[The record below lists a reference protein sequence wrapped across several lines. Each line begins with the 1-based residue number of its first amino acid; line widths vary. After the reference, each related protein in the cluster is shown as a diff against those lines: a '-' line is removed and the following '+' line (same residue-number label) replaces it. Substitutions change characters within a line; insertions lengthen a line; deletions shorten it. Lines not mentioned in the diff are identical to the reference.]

1 MDINNAEESG
11 VKSIL
16 QLITGILANLKFVIM
31 QLFVSWY
38 VILFYFP
45 AFYIVFQ
52 LQNMQ
57 VCESV
62 MAKLW
67 GSTSDSPV
75 VSCYLVLKML

>member
-62 MAKLW
+62 IIQR
-67 GSTSDSPV
+67 SFIDFNNDF
-75 VSCYLVLKML
+75 